1 MRIKWHLMH
10 VVDYG
15 GNCVFCGGECQNP
28 AAIRAR
34 REALE
39 ELEHARAAEFSFMGR
54 GAWGMTPEQGR
65 RRAEHIR
72 HRIAEKQNFYF
83 V

>member
-15 GNCVFCGGECQNP
+15 GNCVFCGGECNDP
-28 AAIRAR
+28 ASVDAWRLAYGELSRA
-34 REALE
+34 ED
-39 ELEHARAAEFSFMGR
+39 AAASPR
-54 GAWGMTPEQGR
+54 GAWGMTPDQGR
-65 RRAEHIR
+65 RRVAYIR
-72 HRIAEKQNFYF
+72 RRLAEKQNFYF